1 MKVINIGNTYEVY
14 DETLKVFDELPP
26 MCYIVRFSKM
36 RGFFLEK
43 YDDISVSER
52 AYGVH
57 DDKVAKVIKSFRR
70 TPRSLGVILSGN
82 KGIGK
87 SFFAKMLSD
96 KANKES
102 IPVIVVDRYIPGI
115 ANYIEEI
122 SQEVMVL
129 FDEFDKTFGKVKQA
143 EGAADAQ
150 TEMLTLFDGVSQGK
164 KLFVITCNELD
175 NLNDYLVNRPGRFH
189 YHFRFDYPSAKE
201 IEEYLRDKLDEK
213 YYDQISAV
221 VSFSNR
227 MSLNYDCLRAIA
239 FELESDVPFNECIK
253 DLNIVNINASRYIV
267 TLAYDNGVELVAR
280 NARLDLSDT
289 MKSYTYMY
297 DEKNRDIVTCCFVP
311 AHAKYSDIHGCYTIP
326 IERVAITYDD
336 DYDKADVD
344 YLKSLTP
351 SYLTIRLEKSKS
363 LHYIL

>member
-57 DDKVAKVIKSFRR
+57 DDKVVKVIKSFRR
-70 TPRSLGVILSGN
+70 ASRSLGVILSGN

-96 KANKES
+96 KANKEN

-122 SQEVMVL
+122 GQEVMVL
-129 FDEFDKTFGKVKQA
+129 FDEFDKTFGRVKQA

-164 KLFVITCNELD
+164 KMFVITCNELD

-201 IEEYLRDKLDEK
+201 IEEYLHDKLDEK

-239 FELESDVPFNECIK
+239 FELESGVPFNECIK
-253 DLNIVNINASRYIV
+253 DLNIVNVNASRYIV

-289 MKSYTYMY
+289 TKSYTYMY

-311 AHAKYSDIHGCYTIP
+311 SHAKYSESHGCYVIP

-336 DYDKADVD
+336 DYDKADID
-344 YLKSLTP
+344 YLKSLNP
-351 SYLTIRLEKSKS
+351 SYLSIRLEKSKS